1 MEQNGTPQSS
11 LTERQTLALPYLASA
26 SSLAEGGRLADVGRT
41 TLHRWMRDTG
51 FRDELSRLRDEAA
64 NLAHAEL
71 RGLMLKSVLV
81 LSEALDDKDPAARLR
96 AARATLYV
104 AFRADEARDL
114 RRRLDILDDA
124 LALLKR
130 QL

>member
-1 MEQNGTPQSS
+1 MEQNGTLQSG
-11 LTERQTLALPYLASA
+11 LTERQTLALPYLACA
-26 SSLAEGGRLADVGRT
+26 PSLAEAGRLADVGRT
-41 TLHRWMRDTG
+41 TLHRWMRDAE
-51 FRDELSRLRDEAA
+51 FRDELNRLRDEAA
-64 NLAHAEL
+64 SLAHAEL

-81 LSEALDDKDPAARLR
+81 LAEALEDSDPAARVR

-104 AFRADEARDL
+104 ALKADETRDL
-114 RRRLDILDDA
+114 RRRLDLLDDA